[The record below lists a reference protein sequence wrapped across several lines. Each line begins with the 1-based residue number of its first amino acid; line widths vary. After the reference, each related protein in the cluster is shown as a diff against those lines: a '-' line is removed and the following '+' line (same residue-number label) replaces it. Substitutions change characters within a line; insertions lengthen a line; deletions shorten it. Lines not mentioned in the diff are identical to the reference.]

1 MSNFVLKNI
10 TDKSA
15 LFTNEEKRVE
25 TYANGDIPTKPYLVN
40 SKTDLDKLNLN
51 WTEKELPESERT
63 KHVHRLHPYLGKYI
77 PQLVEIFLRKY
88 FKEGQTVF
96 DPFSGSGT
104 TLVQANELGIS
115 SIGCDI
121 SAFNVMLTKAKTKNY
136 NVEIVKNEIKEII
149 ELVRS
154 KLIDTNQPELPF
166 IPKIEGLICKNESA
180 YLKSWFAPQALN
192 ELLIFRDLISKYENQ
207 EILSVILSRSARSA
221 RLTTH
226 FDLDFPKKPQIE
238 PYYCYKHRRICQPTK
253 TAFQFLQRYSFD
265 AIKRIEQFSVLRT
278 NASVEIIH
286 GDSRHVNLG
295 KIDGVI
301 TSPPYVGLIDYHEQ
315 HRYAFELLGIEDL
328 SNQEIGPASNG
339 ASKNAK
345 QKYQELIAD
354 VFINALKYMPTGGRL
369 VVVAGD
375 KHNLY
380 PEIAKACNVI
390 EESVIKRHVNR
401 RTGRR
406 SGEFYETVFIW
417 KKK

>member
-154 KLIDTNQPELPF
+154 KLIDTNQPEPPF

-380 PEIAKACNVI
+380 PEIAKACNII